1 MLEPFGGAIHC
12 VQKMKF
18 PAIKTMAKINNERQD
33 NQTDIRTVN
42 FKSTIS
48 NINKKKTLQ
57 IVSMRVFMV
66 LKRMQ
71 KKTIENTHTHE
82 WSVNRE

>member
-18 PAIKTMAKINNERQD
+18 PAIKTMAKMNNEQQD

-48 NINKKKTLQ
+48 NKKKTLQ

-71 KKTIENTHTHE
+71 EKNNRKTHTHTHE

>member
-18 PAIKTMAKINNERQD
+18 PAIKTMAKMNNEQQD

-48 NINKKKTLQ
+48 NKKKTLQ
-57 IVSMRVFMV
+57 IESMRVFMV

-71 KKTIENTHTHE
+71 EKNNRKTHTHTRME
-82 WSVNRE
+82 RK

>member
-48 NINKKKTLQ
+48 NKKKTLL

-71 KKTIENTHTHE
+71 KKKQ
-82 WSVNRE
+82 

>member
-18 PAIKTMAKINNERQD
+18 PAIKTMAKMNNEQQD

-48 NINKKKTLQ
+48 NKKTLQ

-71 KKTIENTHTHE
+71 EKKTIGKHTHTHE

>member
-48 NINKKKTLQ
+48 NINKKKRCKLY
-57 IVSMRVFMV
+57 R
-66 LKRMQ
+66 
-71 KKTIENTHTHE
+71 
-82 WSVNRE
+82 

>member
-1 MLEPFGGAIHC
+1 MLEPIGGAIHC

-18 PAIKTMAKINNERQD
+18 PAITTMAKMNNEQQD

-48 NINKKKTLQ
+48 NKKTLQ

-71 KKTIENTHTHE
+71 EKKTIEKHTHTHE

>member
-18 PAIKTMAKINNERQD
+18 PAIKTMAKMNNEQQD

-48 NINKKKTLQ
+48 NKKKTLQ

-71 KKTIENTHTHE
+71 EKNNRKTHTHT
-82 WSVNRE
+82 NGA

>member
-18 PAIKTMAKINNERQD
+18 PAIKTMAKINNKRQD

-48 NINKKKTLQ
+48 NKKKTLQ

-66 LKRMQ
+66 LKRMR
-71 KKTIENTHTHE
+71 KKKQ
-82 WSVNRE
+82 